1 MDNATA
7 NKAHSEDPRVASAIA
22 HWAPRFVSNGVPL
35 TDFEEVTAGVNRW
48 EDWCSAWCAR
58 AAQHEASGRQALDDG
73 FMLSAAQ
80 HLTTAAV
87 CYHFSKFVFVVDLAQ
102 MRAAHMKAVECR
114 KLALPHL
121 RPAGEYVRIPFE
133 GKSFAGILRRPAGVA
148 RPPIVVMCMG
158 LDSAKEEMESYE
170 SLFLARG
177 LATLSFDGPGQGES
191 EYDFPIRGDYEVAV
205 KAVIDWL
212 ETRKDIDPDKIG
224 LWGVS
229 LGGYYAPRAAAF
241 EKRVKACIG
250 LSGPYNFGENWNIL
264 PELTRETFRVRSKC
278 ATQDAARRHAL
289 TLSMHGVA
297 RLIKCPLFLVAGK
310 QDRLVPWQDAERVAK
325 EAAGPVE
332 LLLIEDGNHVANNR
346 VYKYRMQSA
355 DWMACQLGMPPH

>member
-1 MDNATA
+1 MP
-7 NKAHSEDPRVASAIA
+7 DPRVSSAIA

-35 TDFEEVTAGVNRW
+35 TDFQEVTAGVERW
-48 EDWCSAWCAR
+48 EDWCRAWCAR
-58 AAQHEASGRQALDDG
+58 AAQHEEIGRKALADG
-73 FMLSAAQ
+73 FSLSAAQ

-87 CYHFSKFVFVVDLAQ
+87 CYHFSKFVFVLDLEQ

-133 GKSFAGILRRPAGVA
+133 GKSLSGILRRPGGEA

-191 EYDFPIRGDYEVAV
+191 EYDFAIRGDYEVAV

-212 ETRKDIDPDKIG
+212 APRSDIDSGNIG

-241 EKRVKACIG
+241 EKRVQACIG
-250 LSGPYNFGENWNIL
+250 LSGPYNFGEIWDSL
-264 PELTRETFRVRSKC
+264 PELTRETFRVRGKC
-278 ATQDAARRHAL
+278 ASQDLARKHASSL
-289 TLSMHGVA
+289 TMHGVA
-297 RLIKCPLFLVAGK
+297 RQIECPLYLVAGK
-310 QDRLVPWQDAERVAK
+310 QDRLVPWQDAERVAR
-325 EAAGPVE
+325 EASGPVE
-332 LLLIEDGNHVANNR
+332 LVVIEDGNHVANNR
-346 VYKYRMQSA
+346 VYKYRTQSA
-355 DWMACQLGMPPH
+355 DWMACQLGVPAD

>member
-1 MDNATA
+1 MPDA
-7 NKAHSEDPRVASAIA
+7 RVQSAIH

-35 TDFEEVTAGVNRW
+35 TDFEEVTAGLERW

-58 AAQHEASGRQALDDG
+58 AAQHEAIGRKALAEG
-73 FMLSAAQ
+73 YKLSAAQ

-87 CYHFSKFVFVVDLAQ
+87 CYHFAKFVFVVDVAQ
-102 MRAAHMKAVECR
+102 MRAAHMKAAECR

-133 GKSFAGILRRPAGVA
+133 GKSFAGILRRPAGIA
-148 RPPIVVMCMG
+148 RPPVAVMCMG

-191 EYDFPIRGDYEVAV
+191 EYDFAIRGDYEVAV
-205 KAVIDWL
+205 QAVIDWL
-212 ETRKDIDPDKIG
+212 ETRQDVDAGKIG

-250 LSGPYNFGENWNIL
+250 LSGPYDFGAIWDAL

-278 ATQDAARRHAL
+278 ATQEDARRHAL

-297 RLIKCPLFLVAGK
+297 KQITCPLYLVAGK
-310 QDRLVPWQDAERVAK
+310 QDRLVPWQDAERVAR
-325 EAAGPVE
+325 ETSGPAE
-332 LLLIEDGNHVANNR
+332 LVAIEDGNHVANNR
-346 VYKYRMQSA
+346 VYKYRTQSA
-355 DWMACQLGMPPH
+355 DWMAQQLGLPKA

>member
-1 MDNATA
+1 MP
-7 NKAHSEDPRVASAIA
+7 DPRVTSAIA

-35 TDFEEVTAGVNRW
+35 TDFQEVTAGLERW

-58 AAQHEASGRQALDDG
+58 AAQHEEIGRKALADG
-73 FMLSAAQ
+73 FKLSAAQ

-87 CYHFSKFVFVVDLAQ
+87 CYHFSKFVFVLDLEQ

-121 RPAGEYVRIPFE
+121 RPAGEYVRIPFA
-133 GKSFAGILRRPAGVA
+133 GRSFAGILRRPAGAA

-191 EYDFPIRGDYEVAV
+191 EYDFAIRGDYEVAV
-205 KAVIDWL
+205 TAVIDWL
-212 ETRKDIDPDKIG
+212 ETRKDMDAGNIG

-250 LSGPYNFGENWNIL
+250 LSGPYNFGEIWDIL

-278 ATQDAARRHAL
+278 ANQDLARKHAS

-297 RLIKCPLFLVAGK
+297 RQIECPLYLVAGK
-310 QDRLVPWQDAERVAK
+310 QDRLVPWQDAERVAQ
-325 EAAGPVE
+325 EASGPVE
-332 LLLIEDGNHVANNR
+332 LVVIEDGNHVANNR
-346 VYKYRMQSA
+346 VYKYRTQSA
-355 DWMACQLGMPPH
+355 DWMARQLGVPAD

>member
-1 MDNATA
+1 MPDA
-7 NKAHSEDPRVASAIA
+7 RVQSAIQ

-35 TDFEEVTAGVNRW
+35 TDFEEVTAGLERW

-58 AAQHEASGRQALDDG
+58 AAQHEVIGRKALAEG
-73 FMLSAAQ
+73 YKLSAAQ

-87 CYHFSKFVFVVDLAQ
+87 CYHYSKFVFVLDLAQ

-121 RPAGEYVRIPFE
+121 RPAGEYVRIAFE
-133 GKSFAGILRRPAGVA
+133 GKSLAGILRRPAGVA
-148 RPPIVVMCMG
+148 RPPIAVMCMG

-177 LATLSFDGPGQGES
+177 LATLSFDGPGQGEA
-191 EYDFPIRGDYEVAV
+191 EYDFAIRGDYEVAV

-212 ETRKDIDPDKIG
+212 ETRPDIDAGKIG

-241 EKRVKACIG
+241 ERRVKACIG
-250 LSGPYNFGENWNIL
+250 LSGPYDFGAIWDAL

-278 ATQDAARRHAL
+278 ATQDDARKHAF

-297 RLIKCPLFLVAGK
+297 QQIKCPLYLVAGK
-310 QDRLVPWQDAERVAK
+310 QDRLVPWQDAERVAR
-325 EAAGPVE
+325 ETSGPVE
-332 LLLIEDGNHVANNR
+332 LVAIEDGNHVANNR
-346 VYKYRMQSA
+346 VYKYRTQSA
-355 DWMACQLGMPPH
+355 DWMAQQLGLSKA

>member
-1 MDNATA
+1 MPD
-7 NKAHSEDPRVASAIA
+7 SRVQSAIH

-35 TDFEEVTAGVNRW
+35 TDFQEVTAGLERW
-48 EDWCSAWCAR
+48 EDWCSAWCVR
-58 AAQHEASGRQALDDG
+58 AAQHEEIGRKALADG
-73 FMLSAAQ
+73 FKLSAAQ

-87 CYHFSKFVFVVDLAQ
+87 CYHFSKFVFVLDLEQ

-133 GKSFAGILRRPAGVA
+133 CKSFAGILRRPAGAA

-191 EYDFPIRGDYEVAV
+191 EYDFAIRGDYEVAV
-205 KAVIDWL
+205 EAVIDWL
-212 ETRKDIDPDKIG
+212 GTRKDIDAGNIG

-250 LSGPYNFGENWNIL
+250 LSGPYNFGEIWDIL

-278 ATQDAARRHAL
+278 ANQDLARKHAS

-297 RLIKCPLFLVAGK
+297 RQIECPLYLVAGK
-310 QDRLVPWQDAERVAK
+310 QDRLVPWQDAERVAQ
-325 EAAGPVE
+325 EASGPVE
-332 LLLIEDGNHVANNR
+332 LVVIEDGNHVANNR
-346 VYKYRMQSA
+346 VYKYRTQSA
-355 DWMACQLGMPPH
+355 DWMARQLGVPAD